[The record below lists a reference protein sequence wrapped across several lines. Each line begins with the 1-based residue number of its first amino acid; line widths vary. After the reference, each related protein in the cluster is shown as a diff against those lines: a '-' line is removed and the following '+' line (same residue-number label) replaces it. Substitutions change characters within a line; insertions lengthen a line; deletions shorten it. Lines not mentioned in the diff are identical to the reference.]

1 MSSANGGNTVPIRSV
16 LALALINATVARA
29 GRILLV
35 LYALALGAQPLTVG
49 LLAATSSAIALLLV
63 LPAGKLADRF
73 GARWLLVIGCLG
85 IGIGLLIAFA
95 FPGLSAI
102 FIATAMIGMSFS
114 ICNVPLQNLVGLLST
129 TERRTRDFS
138 NYSLVMSL
146 SNFAG
151 PLVAGFSID
160 HAGYAIA
167 CLYLVLVSLVPLAML
182 ATWGRKLPR
191 GTQKKARA
199 KGGVRTMLATP
210 GVYRTLTTSSLL
222 HAGQDL
228 FQTYLP
234 VYAHG
239 IGLSASAI
247 GIVLAMNSAAA
258 FVVRI
263 FLPRL
268 IDRFKE
274 ERVLAYAFGMGA
286 IALILIP
293 LFQGAAVLAVIAFV
307 FGIGMGCGQP
317 IVTMQMFSNSAE
329 GRSGEALGLRMT
341 VNHFTKI
348 VGPVA
353 FGAVGSAFGLFTVF
367 WLNALMLGAGS
378 VMSRKPPGRE
388 FVSEEP
394 KNRK

>member
-1 MSSANGGNTVPIRSV
+1 MSSAKGANTVPINSV
-16 LALALINATVARA
+16 LALALINATVVRG

-49 LLAATSSAIALLLV
+49 LLAATSSAIPLLLV
-63 LPAGKLADRF
+63 LPAGKFADRF
-73 GARWLLVIGCLG
+73 GVHWLLVIGCLG
-85 IGIGLLIAFA
+85 SGIGLLIAFA

-114 ICNVPLQNLVGLLST
+114 IYNVSLQNLVGLLST
-129 TERRTRDFS
+129 SDSRTRNFS
-138 NYSLVMSL
+138 NYSLVMSF
-146 SNFAG
+146 SNLAG

-160 HAGYAIA
+160 HVGHAIA
-167 CLYLVLVSLVPLAML
+167 CLYLALVSLVPLAIF
-182 ATWGRKLPR
+182 ATWGRKLPG

-199 KGGVRTMLATP
+199 KGGVRSMLATP

-222 HAGQDL
+222 HCGGDL
-228 FQTYLP
+228 FQSYLP

-268 IDRFKE
+268 VARFKE
-274 ERVLAYAFGMGA
+274 ERVLAYAFAIGA
-286 IALILIP
+286 IALMLIP
-293 LFQGAAVLAVIAFV
+293 LFQGAAALAVIAFV

-367 WLNALMLGAGS
+367 WLNALLLGAGS
-378 VMSRKPPGRE
+378 VMSRPR
-388 FVSEEP
+388 
-394 KNRK
+394 NRD